1 MRVNMKSGSLWL
13 ALGTAAALSMA
24 SETALAQEFPSETF
38 EVITH
43 SGAGGGT
50 DVTTRMMML
59 RARRE
64 LAQDMVVVSKRG
76 GEGAAAMA
84 YFRTRPADGHTI
96 LAYTI
101 GHATT
106 MAKGKTD
113 VTLAEMRPLARGTDD
128 PQIFM
133 GSCDNTEAKTG
144 AELVDAMRADVLN
157 SGTANAGGIDHIS
170 AYVFAARIGGNQ
182 PTIVPFSCGGE
193 VATQLVAGAVDV
205 GVLNL
210 SEAIGQI
217 EAGDICPLVVLGSS
231 RLGPIS
237 DTPTAQEL
245 GHDVVFSTVR
255 GFVTHADVPDDRARL
270 LEEKLLKAMNHGVY
284 QGYLTSV
291 GLDGN
296 SVLGAAEWGAQ
307 LERLQADMSP
317 ALEAMGLK

>member
-1 MRVNMKSGSLWL
+1 MKRLAIRLSGAL
-13 ALGTAAALSMA
+13 ALAFAAFATSGIVSA
-24 SETALAQEFPSETF
+24 ADEFPSETF

-64 LAQDMVVVSKRG
+64 LEQDMVVVSKRG

-84 YFRTRPADGHTI
+84 YFMTRPDDGHTI
-96 LAYTI
+96 MAYTI

-113 VTLAEMRPLARGTDD
+113 VTLDAMRPLARGTDD

-133 GSCDNTEAKTG
+133 GNCKQTEARTGEELVAAMKTG
-144 AELVDAMRADVLN
+144 TLKF
-157 SGTANAGGIDHIS
+157 GTANAGGIDHIS
-170 AYVFAARIGGNQ
+170 AYVFAETIGGNQ
-182 PTIVPFSCGGE
+182 PTIVPFSGGGE

-210 SEAIGQI
+210 SEAISQI
-217 EAGDICPLVVLGSS
+217 EAGDICPLVVLGTS

-237 DTPTAQEL
+237 ETPTAQEL

-255 GFVTHADVPDDRARL
+255 GFVTHASVSDAKAAL

-284 QGYLTSV
+284 QGYLQSV
-291 GLDGN
+291 GLDSS
-296 SVLGAAEWGAQ
+296 SVIGAAEWGAQ
-307 LERLQADMSP
+307 LKRLQADMSP
-317 ALEAMGLK
+317 ALKAMGLK

>member
-1 MRVNMKSGSLWL
+1 MARRMKITSILTGLFTGF
-13 ALGTAAALSMA
+13 ALTLS
-24 SETALAQEFPSETF
+24 SVVVVAQDFPSDTF

-43 SGAGGGT
+43 AGAGGGT

-64 LAQDMVVVSKRG
+64 LGQDMVVVSKRG

-84 YFRTRPADGHTI
+84 YFKTRPADGYTI

-106 MAKGKTD
+106 MAKGNTD
-113 VTLAEMRPLARGTDD
+113 VTLDEMRPLARGTDD

-133 GSCDNTEAKTG
+133 GSCNLTEPKTG
-144 AELVDAMRADVLN
+144 EQLVQAMKDGVLKF
-157 SGTANAGGIDHIS
+157 GTSHAGGIDHIS
-170 AYVFAARIGGNQ
+170 AYVFADKIGGQQ
-182 PTIVPFSCGGE
+182 PTIVPFSGGGE
-193 VATQLVAGAVDV
+193 IATQLVAGAIDV

-210 SEAIGQI
+210 SEAISQI
-217 EAGDICPLVVLGSS
+217 EAGEICPLVVLGSS

-245 GHDVVFSTVR
+245 GYDVNFSTVR
-255 GFVTHADVPDDRARL
+255 GFVTHADVSDEKAAI
-270 LEEKLLKAMNHGVY
+270 LEEKLLNAMNHTVY

-291 GLDGN
+291 GLDSS
-296 SVLGAAEWGAQ
+296 SVLGAKEWGAQ
-307 LERLQADMSP
+307 IQRLQDDMSP
-317 ALEAMGLK
+317 ALEALGLK